1 MIRSIFSNW
10 VGMAVGAVVAF
21 LMTPILIHRLG
32 DFHYGMWV
40 LVASMLD
47 YYGLLDIGIRTT
59 LQRYTARYR
68 GSNEKEELNRTFATV
83 MAFSSCIAGFIVLLT
98 LLLARVVPP
107 FFKVSGSELSILS
120 KVIILLGLGLAL
132 SFLNEVMG
140 AYLCGLQR
148 FDIFNAAGITT
159 TLVRSGLLIA
169 ALHWGYGIIGC
180 SIASLGVSVISLP
193 FYWSLLRLADPHA
206 SIDVRKASWSKL
218 RELSNFGFYVF
229 VTQVGDL
236 LRTRVDSLVIAR
248 YLTLALVT
256 PYNVAARLI
265 TFFRYTILI
274 FTGPL
279 MTEMSALEGQAD
291 GKKLPQMFLR
301 WTKMTLLM
309 SILIASYLVLNGREL
324 LTLWVG
330 KQYIYLG
337 SFSVLVALVIGRAAA
352 VVQTPSAA
360 LLLARG
366 RNRALAIWTVCEG
379 IANLG
384 LSIYWA
390 RKYGILGV
398 ALGTMVPLLVS
409 KAIIQPWYTLWV
421 VKVSLRAYITKA
433 LLRPIMVLGCFLL
446 VTRFI
451 STMFTEVNLTTFAL
465 KTIWEV
471 VFFVLL
477 AVLIG
482 FTPVERHSIWQRARS
497 LATSRKLAWSGE

>member
-1 MIRSIFSNW
+1 MIRSMFSNW
-10 VGMAVGAVVAF
+10 VGMAIGAVVAF
-21 LMTPILIHRLG
+21 LMTPILIHKLG
-32 DFHYGMWV
+32 DLHYGMWV
-40 LVASMLD
+40 LVASVLD

-59 LQRYTARYR
+59 LQRYTARYL
-68 GSNEKEELNRTFATV
+68 GSNEREELNRTFATV
-83 MAFSSCIAGFIVLLT
+83 MAFSSCIASFIVLLT
-98 LLLARVVPP
+98 LLLARILPP
-107 FFKVSGSELSILS
+107 FFKVSGSELPILS
-120 KVIILLGLGLAL
+120 RVIILLGLGLAI
-132 SFLNEVMG
+132 SFLVEVMG

-180 SIASLGVSVISLP
+180 SVASLGVSVISLP
-193 FYWSLLRLADPHA
+193 FYWGLLRWVDPNA

-218 RELSNFGFYVF
+218 RELFNFGFYVF

-265 TFFRYTILI
+265 TFFRYTTLI
-274 FTGPL
+274 FSGPL
-279 MTEMSALEGQAD
+279 VTEMSVLEGQAD
-291 GKKLPQMFLR
+291 GKKLQQMFLR

-309 SILIASYLVLNGREL
+309 SILIASYLILNGKEL

-352 VVQTPSAA
+352 VVQAPSVAV
-360 LLLARG
+360 LLALG

-379 IANLG
+379 IANFG

-390 RKYGILGV
+390 GKYGILGV
-398 ALGTMVPLLVS
+398 ALGTTVPLLVS
-409 KAIIQPWYTLWV
+409 KGIIQPWYTLWV
-421 VKVSLRAYITKA
+421 VKLPLREYITKA
-433 LLRPIMVLGCFLL
+433 LLRPIIVLGCFLL
-446 VTRFI
+446 AARFI
-451 STMFTEVNLTTFAL
+451 TPMFTEVNLATFIL
-465 KTIWEV
+465 KTIWEAA
-471 VFFVLL
+471 FFVSL

-482 FTPVERHSIWQRARS
+482 FTAVERQSIWQRARS
-497 LATSRKLAWSGE
+497 FATARKLAWSGE